1 MDYTTVIGINSKY
14 IYVKND
20 EKEYKTPTK
29 KADLLELAENFNND
43 FCFYNR
49 MILEAEKTYI
59 RINAELESDVV

>member
-29 KADLLELAENFNND
+29 KAE
-43 FCFYNR
+43 
-49 MILEAEKTYI
+49 
-59 RINAELESDVV
+59 